1 MKNRNWTF
9 PRSALFDMK
18 LEFASNTLSMIVV
31 LEHFGILVN
40 VFRSFLT
47 LLARDLAIIDAL
59 IENHF

>member
-1 MKNRNWTF
+1 
-9 PRSALFDMK
+9 MK

-47 LLARDLAIIDAL
+47 LLARDLAIDAL